1 MKDINNFQRL
11 LLLRALRPDRLTYA
25 LSKYVHEVMGEEYVE
40 QPAFNMELT
49 FKESSSTTPIFFVLF
64 PGVDPTKDVE
74 RIGEK
79 FDVSSTNG
87 RFINISMG

>member
-1 MKDINNFQRL
+1 MD
-11 LLLRALRPDRLTYA
+11 
-25 LSKYVHEVMGEEYVE
+25 EV
-40 QPAFNMELT
+40 FL
-49 FKESSSTTPIFFVLF
+49 ESSCLTPIFFVLF

-74 RIGEK
+74 KIGQK